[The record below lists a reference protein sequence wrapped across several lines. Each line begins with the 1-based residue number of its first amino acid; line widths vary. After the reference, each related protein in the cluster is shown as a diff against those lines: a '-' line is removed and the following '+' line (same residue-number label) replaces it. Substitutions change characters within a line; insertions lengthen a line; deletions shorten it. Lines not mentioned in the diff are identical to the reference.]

1 LPDHFGK
8 RLCTPALGYALF
20 EYHPETAMTLIF
32 KRSLPVAMLCACL
45 ALWCAATPSQAASEA
60 PLSYQQAKKALKDAD
75 PERRVQAMSRLLQL
89 GKAPDARWV
98 YPLLA
103 DTDPSVREVALSTVW
118 QLWGRSGDADVDRLY
133 QQGVDAMNAQ
143 ELAEAQDIFSKIIA
157 KRPQFAEGWNKR
169 ATVYYMAGQYERSI
183 KDCEEVLKR
192 VPQHFGALVGYSQ
205 MLAQQGRPERA
216 LELMERAVKVNP
228 YVSNAEF
235 MMEALKQQIE
245 NKRKNTV

>member
-1 LPDHFGK
+1 MLVFNSSRRPNV
-8 RLCTPALGYALF
+8 
-20 EYHPETAMTLIF
+20 TLISQRF
-32 KRSLPVAMLCACL
+32 LPVAILCACL
-45 ALWCAATPSQAASEA
+45 ALWCSATPSQAASEV

-75 PERRVQAMSRLLQL
+75 PERRTQGMSRLLQL
-89 GKAPDARWV
+89 GNAPDARWV
-98 YPLLA
+98 YPLLG
-103 DTDPSVREVALSTVW
+103 DKDPSVREVALGTVW

-133 QQGVDAMNAQ
+133 QQGLDAMNAQ

-169 ATVYYMAGQYERSI
+169 ATVYYMTGQYERSM

-192 VPQHFGALVGYSQ
+192 IPQHFGALVGYSQ

-228 YVSNAEF
+228 FVANADF
-235 MMEALKQQIE
+235 MMEELRQQIE
-245 NKRKNTV
+245 NKRKNSA